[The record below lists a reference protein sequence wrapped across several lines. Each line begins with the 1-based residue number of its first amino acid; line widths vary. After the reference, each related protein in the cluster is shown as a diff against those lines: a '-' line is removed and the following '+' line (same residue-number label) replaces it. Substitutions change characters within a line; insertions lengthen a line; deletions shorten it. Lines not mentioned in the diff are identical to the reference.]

1 MNARV
6 VRVELTSRADLLNG
20 TRFGDAGAYERI
32 AGRVYFAVSVTNPHN
47 LRIIDLDK
55 AVNLKNGEVEFSAD
69 FIAIRPKD
77 PHKGNG
83 AMLLENPNRGH
94 SRILSL
100 IDGGDW
106 DAAKD
111 AGDGWLLRHGF
122 TFVSLGWQ
130 WDAAGDALKLYA
142 PIAKEHGETITGLL
156 RGDLMP
162 SKATPEIVEAHLRA
176 DKHLTPQTAKALSE
190 LFRVAY
196 AQFSQ
201 TLAKKR

>member
-1 MNARV
+1 MLFFRACEHLHRQFFLSVSSSHSHIGEARV
-6 VRVELTSRADLLNG
+6 VRVEITSRTDVLNG
-20 TRFGDAGAYERI
+20 TPFGDAGVYERI
-32 AGRVYFAVSVTNPHN
+32 TGRVYFAVSVTNPRN
-47 LRIIDLDK
+47 QRIVDLDN

-130 WDAAGDALKLYA
+130 WDAAGDALQALCSHR
-142 PIAKEHGETITGLL
+142 E
-156 RGDLMP
+156 R
-162 SKATPEIVEAHLRA
+162 SKARPSPACCAAI
-176 DKHLTPQTAKALSE
+176 
-190 LFRVAY
+190 
-196 AQFSQ
+196 
-201 TLAKKR
+201 